1 MGGSP
6 YLRTAS
12 LRMHMEGMQGARIW
26 YDVHMRSMLGAGSR
40 FGLFLLIGVA
50 TACTARGTAPAKP
63 AAAGTE
69 MAAEQAGPAQGAQP
83 APGAQPAQPA
93 PVKPPSEE
101 EINQLSHAL
110 LEAYDRGD
118 VAAVEPKLA
127 PEFLH
132 FEGGHGVTRDE
143 ELEQMRKRKAGNAFI
158 ASRTWEEERVRV
170 HADSAVFTGKAT
182 ERQGGNDTKGGYKY
196 VGWYLLEWVRR
207 GDAWQARL
215 WTWQRGG
222 EQSMRDTWNEIYR
235 NGLGFLRE
243 PNRLLVATVKG
254 KKPGKALDVTMG
266 QGRNA
271 LFLAAQ
277 GWKVTGVDLSDEG
290 IRIAK
295 EEAAKRKLALEAVNV
310 NIDEYDFGTSR
321 WDLVTMIYAGDKVA
335 WIEKIKPSLRPGGL
349 FIVEYFA
356 KDPAGADDGGFAPGQ
371 LAALLAP
378 GFEILRDEVVE
389 DAPDWALDRAKLV
402 RFVARK
408 R

>member
-1 MGGSP
+1 
-6 YLRTAS
+6 
-12 LRMHMEGMQGARIW
+12 MEGMRGARIW

-40 FGLFLLIGVA
+40 FGLIFLFV
-50 TACTARGTAPAKP
+50 TAAACGARGAAPARP
-63 AAAGTE
+63 VIAACAETP
-69 MAAEQAGPAQGAQP
+69 AEQAEPAQGAQP
-83 APGAQPAQPA
+83 QGAETQAKPAVA
-93 PVKPPSEE
+93 KPPSEE
-101 EINQLSHAL
+101 QIKQLSHEL
-110 LEAYDRGD
+110 LDAYDRGD

-143 ELEQMRKRKAGNAFI
+143 ELEQIRKRKAGNAFI
-158 ASRTWEEERVRV
+158 ASRTWEEERVRI

-182 ERQGGNDTKGGYKY
+182 ERQGGNDKKGGYKY

-215 WTWQRGG
+215 WTWQRSG
-222 EQSMRDTWNEIYR
+222 EQSMRDNWNEIYR

-243 PNRLLVATVKG
+243 PNRLLVETVKG
-254 KKPGKALDVTMG
+254 KQPGKALDVAMG

-271 LFLAAQ
+271 LHLAAQ
-277 GWKVTGVDLSDEG
+277 GWKVTGVDISDEG

-295 EEAAKRKLALEAVNV
+295 GEAARRKLTLETVNV
-310 NIDEYDFGTSR
+310 NIDEYDFGKSR

-335 WIEKIKPSLRPGGL
+335 WIEKIKPALRPGGL
-349 FIVEYFA
+349 FVVEYFA
-356 KDPAGADDGGFAPGQ
+356 KDPAGGDDGGFAPGQ
-371 LAALLAP
+371 LAQLFAT
-378 GFEILRDEVVE
+378 GFAILRDEVVE